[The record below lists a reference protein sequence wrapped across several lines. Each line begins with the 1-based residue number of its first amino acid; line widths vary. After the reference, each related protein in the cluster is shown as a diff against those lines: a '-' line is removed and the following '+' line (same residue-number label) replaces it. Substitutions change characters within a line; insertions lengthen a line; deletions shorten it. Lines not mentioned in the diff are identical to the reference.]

1 MKKCIKTWHRLKPIK
16 VLGNGVQTLF
26 SVCTVL
32 EVTIASI
39 LDTAV
44 LKPQNVSKDSPMCAH
59 TRTMFLVQLEVP
71 AECSVL
77 LVMTSLLSKKLNVI
91 RTFLDCTQ
99 RVKKGS
105 FT

>member
-1 MKKCIKTWHRLKPIK
+1 MKKCIKTWHRLIK
-16 VLGNGVQTLF
+16 VLGNGGQTLF
-26 SVCTVL
+26 PVCTVL

-39 LDTAV
+39 LDSCAQASECIERQPV
-44 LKPQNVSKDSPMCAH
+44 CAH
-59 TRTMFLVQLEVP
+59 TRTYFRMFLVQLEVP

-77 LVMTSLLSKKLNVI
+77 LVMTSLLSKRLNVI